1 MKYLTAITAA
11 IALCAGFASVRAQ
24 AQTVADSRADF
35 ARRLYASA
43 PAEVHHQAP
52 QPLLRAV
59 VVLRVRLG
67 DGGRWQAEVLRDN
80 PLRPELTRKALDS
93 VARVAVPHDLSDA
106 WPEALREELRVNG
119 FVEAWLF
126 EDDGRF
132 ALKTLAR
139 PQQGG

>member
-1 MKYLTAITAA
+1 MKYLTAFTAA
-11 IALCAGFASVRAQ
+11 VALCAGFASVHAQ
-24 AQTVADSRADF
+24 AQTLADSRADF
-35 ARRLYASA
+35 ARRLYTSA
-43 PAEVHHQAP
+43 AADVHHQAP

-67 DGGRWQAEVLRDN
+67 DDGCWRAEVLRDN

-93 VARVAVPHDLSDA
+93 VARVAVPAVLPD
-106 WPEALREELRVNG
+106 ALREELRVNG

-139 PQQGG
+139 PQKGA